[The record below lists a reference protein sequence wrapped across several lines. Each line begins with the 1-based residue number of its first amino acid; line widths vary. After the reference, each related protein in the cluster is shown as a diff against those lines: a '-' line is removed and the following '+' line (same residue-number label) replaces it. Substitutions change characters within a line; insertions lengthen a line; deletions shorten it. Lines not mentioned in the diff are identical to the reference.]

1 MPLAIIPRDRTRLAP
16 ATGNPFTQRNGF
28 RPRFC
33 CVRKKRDAVGFVGAF
48 EWRGQFIGTIRL
60 IPIGLGLAPCE
71 AILQGLPQ
79 LSPDRYAQGWEV
91 GRLVLAPEYRTKPEV
106 LKTCFFLTLMR
117 FIELTPSA
125 NFLATCNPILS
136 RLYRRFGFSVLVKD
150 ALQNAGESYSLIHGN
165 VASVRLA
172 VSASAAQGATQ

>member
-1 MPLAIIPRDRTRLAP
+1 M
-16 ATGNPFTQRNGF
+16 
-28 RPRFC
+28 
-33 CVRKKRDAVGFVGAF
+33 
-48 EWRGQFIGTIRL
+48 
-60 IPIGLGLAPCE
+60 
-71 AILQGLPQ
+71 
-79 LSPDRYAQGWEV
+79 SPDVYAEGWEV

-136 RLYRRFGFSVLVKD
+136 RLYRRFGFSVLIKD
-150 ALQNAGESYSLIHGN
+150 ALQKEGESYSLIHGN